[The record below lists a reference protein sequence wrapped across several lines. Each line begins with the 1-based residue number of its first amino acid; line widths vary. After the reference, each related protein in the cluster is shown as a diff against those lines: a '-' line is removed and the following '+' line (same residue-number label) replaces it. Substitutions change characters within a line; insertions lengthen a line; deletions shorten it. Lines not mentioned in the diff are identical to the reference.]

1 MLWQS
6 AMLRTDDMECQCANK
21 TEQFSTE
28 DITALLSKIIFHVS
42 STEDTDHRSLFFRLY

>member
-6 AMLRTDDMECQCANK
+6 AMLRTDDMECQFANK

-28 DITALLSKIIFHVS
+28 GITVLLSMKIFHIS
-42 STEDTDHRSLFFRLY
+42 SRGQDHRSLPFKVF